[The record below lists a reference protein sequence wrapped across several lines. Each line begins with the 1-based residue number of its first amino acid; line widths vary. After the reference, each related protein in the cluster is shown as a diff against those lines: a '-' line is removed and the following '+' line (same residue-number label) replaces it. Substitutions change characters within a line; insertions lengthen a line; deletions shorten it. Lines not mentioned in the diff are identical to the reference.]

1 MQYEEL
7 IDYLQNLIKNKVT
20 QKDVGEALNITKQAV
35 GNKKVAGYIFKDF
48 EIEKVKNYILNKYS
62 QDNLSNIDNSLITSD
77 RIEIQYWP
85 ELPDKFKN
93 PKIRSVWFDREV
105 IENKWFVNPEK
116 LFIIPML
123 GDALS
128 TFWYRINDGDL
139 LIIDTEH
146 NEVIEPAIYFA
157 TSRNSSMFWIR
168 EIDIL
173 ANDIIEFHRYTQG
186 GKIVKTYNR
195 EELKNLDFQIIG
207 QVIKNIS
214 FRI

>member
-1 MQYEEL
+1 MLYDEL
-7 IDYLQNLIKNKVT
+7 LDYLQNLIQAKVT
-20 QKDVGEALNITKQAV
+20 QEEIGNALNVSKQAIA
-35 GNKKVAGYIFKDF
+35 KKKASGYDFPSF
-48 EIEKVKNYILNKYS
+48 EIEKIKNYLLKKGLQNSTKF
-62 QDNLSNIDNSLITSD
+62 DNGFSISD
-77 RIEIQYWP
+77 RIEIPYWP

-93 PKIRSVWFDREV
+93 PKIRSVWFGREV

-186 GKIVKTYNR
+186 GKIVKSYSR
-195 EELKNLDFQIIG
+195 EELKNLDFKIIG

>member
-1 MQYEEL
+1 MLYDEL
-7 IDYLQNLIKNKVT
+7 LDYLQNLIQSKVT
-20 QKDVGEALNITKQAV
+20 QEEIGNALNVSKQAIA
-35 GNKKVAGYIFKDF
+35 KKKASGYDFPSF
-48 EIEKVKNYILNKYS
+48 EIEKIKNYLFNKGLQNS
-62 QDNLSNIDNSLITSD
+62 TKIDNGFSMSD

-85 ELPDKFKN
+85 ELPDKLKN

-139 LIIDTEH
+139 LIINTEH
-146 NEVIEPAIYFA
+146 NEVIESAIYFA
-157 TSRNSSMFWIR
+157 TSKNNTMYWIR

-186 GKIVKTYNR
+186 GKIVKSYSR